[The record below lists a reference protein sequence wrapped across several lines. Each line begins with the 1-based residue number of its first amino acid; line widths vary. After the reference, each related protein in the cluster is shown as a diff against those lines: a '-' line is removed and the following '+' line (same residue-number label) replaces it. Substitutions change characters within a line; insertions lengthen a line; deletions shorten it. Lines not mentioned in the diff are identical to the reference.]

1 MASKNSNKNYDVIV
15 IGGGHAGVEA
25 ACSAYRCSAKTL
37 LITKNQQNIGEMSCN
52 PAIGGVAKGTIVR
65 EIDALDGIM
74 AKAIDMAGIHFKM
87 LNSSKGAAV
96 HSPRAQADRDLY
108 KKAVNQILA
117 KDYQDLDIIYNS
129 VNNLIIK
136 NNIICGVKLD
146 NNQEIMAKSV
156 ILTTGTFLSGVI
168 HIGLK
173 QIAAGRFNEKPSY
186 SISNNLRD
194 HNFKLARLKTG
205 TPPRILASSINYT
218 NLEEQLSDEVLRPF
232 SYLNDKITTKQIKCY
247 ITYTNSKTHKIIK
260 DNLDKSAIY
269 GGAISGKGP
278 RYCPSIEDKIHRF
291 YDKEKHQIFL
301 EPEGLNSDL
310 IYPNGISTSLPHEIQ
325 EQFIK
330 TISGLENA
338 IIKQSGYAIEYD
350 YIDPRELLPT
360 LETKKIANLFFA
372 GQINGTTGY
381 EEAAGQGLVA
391 GVNAANKA
399 LLLNNDFILSRSNSY
414 IGVMIDDLTSLGT
427 NEPYRMLTSRAEY
440 RLSLRS
446 DNADLRLTPLA
457 INFNFCSDERLQY
470 FNKKLQNLNLAKE
483 ILSNLIISPNKLLKE
498 YHIKI
503 NQDGVRR
510 NALQLLS
517 LQYINFKDL
526 EKIWPQ
532 EISQIDSRIKNQIKI
547 DATYDSY
554 VTRQNSDIKLL
565 LDYENLKIPL
575 DIDYNDIQSLSNEV
589 KEKLNE
595 FKPYSI
601 ACASKISGVTQASI
615 MAILIF
621 IKKSKKHF

>member
-1 MASKNSNKNYDVIV
+1 MSKDSNKSYDVIV

-25 ACSAYRCSAKTL
+25 ACSSYRCNAKTL

-74 AKAIDMAGIHFKM
+74 AKAIDMAGIHFKI

-117 KDYQDLDIIYNS
+117 KDYQALDIIYNS

-173 QIAAGRFNEKPSY
+173 QIAAGRLNEKPSY
-186 SISNNLRD
+186 TISDNLRD

-218 NLEEQLSDEVLRPF
+218 NLEEQLSDKILKPF

-330 TISGLENA
+330 TIPGLENA

-350 YIDPRELLPT
+350 YVDPRELLPT

-399 LLLNNDFILSRSNSY
+399 LSLNNDFILSRSNSY

-446 DNADLRLTPLA
+446 DNADLRLTKLA
-457 INFNFCSDERLQY
+457 IKHKFCSKDRQQY
-470 FNKKLQNLNLAKE
+470 FEKKVLNIDFAKN
-483 ILSNLIISPNKLLKE
+483 ILENLIISPNKLYKD
-498 YHIKI
+498 YNIKI
-503 NQDGVRR
+503 SQDGVKR
-510 NALQLLS
+510 NAMQLLS
-517 LQYINFKDL
+517 LQNIDFSDL

-532 EISQIDSRIKNQIKI
+532 EISQIERGVKYQLKI

-554 VTRQNSDIKLL
+554 VARQNSDIKLL

>member
-1 MASKNSNKNYDVIV
+1 MVSKSSKKNYDVIV

-74 AKAIDMAGIHFKM
+74 AKAIDMAGIHFKI

-117 KDYQDLDIIYNS
+117 KNYQDLDIIYNS

-146 NNQEIMAKSV
+146 DNQEIMAKSV

-173 QIAAGRFNEKPSY
+173 QIAAGRLNEKPSY
-186 SISNNLRD
+186 TISDNLRD

-205 TPPRILASSINYT
+205 TPPRILESSINYT
-218 NLEEQLSDEVLRPF
+218 NLEEQLSDKVLKPF

-350 YIDPRELLPT
+350 YVDPRELLPT

-399 LLLNNDFILSRSNSY
+399 LSLNNDFILSRSNSY

-446 DNADLRLTPLA
+446 DNADLRLTKLA
-457 INFNFCSDERLQY
+457 IKYKFCSKDRQQY
-470 FNKKLQNLNLAKE
+470 FEKKVLNIDFAKN
-483 ILSNLIISPNKLLKE
+483 ILENLIISPNKLYKD
-498 YHIKI
+498 YNIKI
-503 NQDGVRR
+503 SQDGVKR
-510 NALQLLS
+510 NAMQLLS
-517 LQYINFKDL
+517 LQNIDFSDL

-532 EISQIDSRIKNQIKI
+532 EISQIERGVKYQLKI

-554 VTRQNSDIKLL
+554 VSRQNSDIKLL

-595 FKPYSI
+595 YKPHSI
-601 ACASKISGVTQASI
+601 ASASKISGVTQASI

-621 IKKSKKHF
+621 IKKSKK